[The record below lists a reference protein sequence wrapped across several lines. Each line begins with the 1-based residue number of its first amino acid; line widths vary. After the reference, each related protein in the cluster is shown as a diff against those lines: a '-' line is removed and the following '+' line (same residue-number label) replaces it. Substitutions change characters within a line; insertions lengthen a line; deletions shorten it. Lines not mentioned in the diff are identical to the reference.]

1 MARPVL
7 NEPRLS
13 PKDKSSELTIKEF
26 RIAAAS
32 MHGMSVSMAFGDGNT
47 TIICNYVNFEAND
60 PLSWFM
66 IPFLCRF
73 SQPPFASAGCSV
85 LPVINQ
91 NLRKRALETPHF
103 SQTVVFRTVG
113 LLYLWILVA
122 LTVSESWGDPKWD
135 NKLGPNRPR
144 LSPQKPLCLFG
155 MDLFIIS
162 E

>member
-60 PLSWFM
+60 PLS
-66 IPFLCRF
+66 
-73 SQPPFASAGCSV
+73 
-85 LPVINQ
+85 
-91 NLRKRALETPHF
+91 
-103 SQTVVFRTVG
+103 
-113 LLYLWILVA
+113 
-122 LTVSESWGDPKWD
+122 
-135 NKLGPNRPR
+135 
-144 LSPQKPLCLFG
+144 
-155 MDLFIIS
+155 
-162 E
+162 